1 MSPTPMLNLHHLN
14 NSRSQRILWM
24 LEELSLDYQITQHQR
39 DTKTMLAPNALKQI
53 HPLGKAPIL
62 VHDDK
67 AIAESGAIID
77 YLADNFGRDEW
88 KPTVGSDAYLQYQ
101 YWLHFAEGSAMPPM
115 LLSLVFRRMLERAKP
130 FFVKAIIKK
139 VVEKVNSAFIRP
151 NLENNFRF
159 INDHLAEHT
168 WFAGEA
174 ISGAD
179 IQMSFILEAA
189 MARGLVSQT
198 EHPAIAGFV
207 ATIQERPAY
216 QRAIEKG
223 GQYDFV

>member
-1 MSPTPMLNLHHLN
+1 MINLHHLN

-39 DTKTMLAPNALKQI
+39 DGKTMLAPSELKQI

-67 AIAESGAIID
+67 VLAESGVIID
-77 YLADNFGRDEW
+77 YLADTFGQGNW
-88 KPTVGSDAYLQYQ
+88 KPNLGTDQYLQYQ

-139 VVEKVNSAFIRP
+139 VVAKVNGAFIRP
-151 NLENNFRF
+151 NLDNNFRF

-168 WFAGEA
+168 WFAGDA

-189 MARGLVSQT
+189 KARGLISPEQ
-198 EHPAIAGFV
+198 HPSIAQYIER
-207 ATIQERPAY
+207 IQARPAY

-223 GQYDFV
+223 GQYDFA